1 MRLAL
6 KLGIALSVSALLLY
20 LGINAGEILPHRT
33 APVSGLQ
40 KLTLKQPVDPLKP
53 VISLEELGL
62 QAQFIVEVS
71 LESDGQPLAHKVEIT
86 GNQAVIHGSP
96 VAAVLD
102 LDHAFTL
109 NVRTSDGTRVAVSFK
124 TAGLPDITETASRQ
138 VVFVPAMPEKG
149 FHWPYYLAIP
159 SSGNRTQNDGHRRY
173 LMIDT
178 TNTGGRKSIDE
189 MLSRARSEVAD
200 RRQVSIATADELG
213 LPLLYPA
220 FPRPDVTYVYQGESN
235 QFYTHALDRDTAT
248 LHVKMSDPAGAEALT
263 PAFQKAGY
271 DVQTFLRL
279 DLQLSAMIDH
289 AIEYLNQYGHKV
301 EPHKVFLSGYSGSG
315 TFVDRYTFLQPDR
328 VKAVA
333 SGATVDDMVLPL
345 AEYKGERLIFPIGA
359 GDYQE
364 ITGRSFNLAQHN
376 QAARLIFM
384 GEADENNTLPYG
396 DCYGQRERQIITS
409 LWGPDILPRAQALT
423 KLYEQSGG
431 KGMIILDKGIK
442 HSMSPAMQEYM
453 KAFIAANR
461 DADQPVYPLPSD
473 AEQLK
478 FTLMK

>member
-1 MRLAL
+1 MRLTL
-6 KLGIALSVSALLLY
+6 KLGIALSVSAILLY
-20 LGINAGEILPHRT
+20 LGMNAGKILHPQT
-33 APVSGLQ
+33 APVSGPQ
-40 KLTLKQPVDPLKP
+40 KLTLKQPVDPLNP
-53 VISLEELGL
+53 VISLEGLGL
-62 QAQFIVEVS
+62 QAQSIAEVS

-96 VAAVLD
+96 VSAVLGM
-102 LDHAFTL
+102 DHSFTL
-109 NVRTSDGTRVAVSFK
+109 NVRTVDGARFAVSFK

-138 VVFVPAMPEKG
+138 VIFVPAMPEKG
-149 FHWPYYLAIP
+149 FYWPYYLAIP

-189 MLSRARSEVAD
+189 MLSRARAEVAD
-200 RRQVSIATADELG
+200 QRQVSIVTADELG

-248 LHVKMSDPAGAEALT
+248 LHLKMRDPAGAEALT
-263 PAFQKAGY
+263 KAFKQAGY
-271 DVQTFLRL
+271 DVKEF
-279 DLQLSAMIDH
+279 LQLDVQLNAMIDH
-289 AIEYLNQYGHKV
+289 AIGYLNQYGHKV

-315 TFVDRYTFLQPDR
+315 TFVDRYTLLQPDR

-333 SGATVDDMVLPL
+333 SGATVDDMALPL
-345 AEYKGERLIFPIGA
+345 AEYKGESLIFPIGTS
-359 GDYQE
+359 DYQE
-364 ITGRSFNLAQHN
+364 ITGRNFDLEKNN
-376 QAARLIFM
+376 QVARLIFM

-396 DCYGQRERQIITS
+396 DCYGQRERKIITS
-409 LWGPDILPRAQALT
+409 LWGSDILPRAQALT

-442 HSMSPAMQEYM
+442 HSMSPAMRAYM
-453 KAFIAANR
+453 KAFFAANR
-461 DADQPVYPLPSD
+461 DADQPVYPLPAD
-473 AEQLK
+473 PEQLK